1 MRASLPWLAP
11 AGAVVCGLALVAA
24 ALMPPDAWRA
34 WLGAAFLWASTSIGA
49 LTLLMI
55 MRLAPGDWSAE
66 LGPFMQAQT
75 LLLPLGALLMIPVLA
90 ETARL
95 YPWTH
100 ETLRTPFRIAWLST
114 PFFIARSIV
123 WYAVLLALAWRLV
136 MRDGAVAT
144 ASIGLVL
151 LPVMGIA
158 IADDW
163 LLSLDP
169 DFASSGFA
177 LYVLAIQTLTAFA
190 LMLAALVVSGRT
202 IARPGIL
209 AALLLTQLLFWD
221 YLAFVHYLITWSDNL
236 PSGVAWYQ
244 RRRGPWTIVM
254 WLVGAS
260 RVVPTFLLFFQAIRH
275 SPRALLRLSVAVIAG
290 SVLEA
295 AWLALPAAD
304 PPATWSDS
312 VLFAVANLGMGALTV
327 GAFQRMFA
335 WRMARAAA

>member
-1 MRASLPWLAP
+1 MRASVSWLAP
-11 AGAVVCGLALVAA
+11 AGALVCLLALVAA
-24 ALMPPDAWRA
+24 ALMPPDASRA

-75 LLLPLGALLMIPVLA
+75 LLLPLGGLLMIPVLV
-90 ETARL
+90 ETTRL
-95 YPWTH
+95 YPWAH
-100 ETLRTPFRIAWLST
+100 ETLRTSFRIAWLSP
-114 PFFIARSIV
+114 PFFIARTVV
-123 WYAVLLALAWRLV
+123 WYAVLFVLAWRLV
-136 MRDGAVAT
+136 LRDGGVAA

-151 LPVMGIA
+151 LAVLGIA

-177 LYVLAIQTLTAFA
+177 LYVLSIQTVTAFA
-190 LMLAALVVSGRT
+190 LMVAALVVSGRT
-202 IARPGIL
+202 IERPGIL
-209 AALLLTQLLFWD
+209 AALMLTLLLFWD

-236 PSGVAWYQ
+236 PPGVAWYQ
-244 RRRGPWTIVM
+244 RRHGPWTVVM

-260 RVVPTFLLFFQAIRH
+260 RVIPTFLLFFQTIRH
-275 SPRALLRLSVAVIAG
+275 SPRALLRLCVVVIAG

-304 PPATWSDS
+304 PPATLADAA
-312 VLFAVANLGMGALTV
+312 LFAVANLGMGALTV
-327 GAFQRMFA
+327 GAFQRVFA
-335 WRMARAAA
+335 RRAARAAA